1 MRNSTY
7 CEMGPVQKL
16 EGMLAAMAFAKL
28 KLKIT
33 ARDFKNSSL
42 KLNIVAFMLRFKSS
56 FN

>member
-1 MRNSTY
+1 
-7 CEMGPVQKL
+7 MGPVQKL